1 MAKPRVVKALYDAA
15 PLAHRKTMLI
25 MRERILQVIPQ
36 AQEVI
41 SYGMP
46 AFELNGNVVAGI
58 MAAKN
63 HVGYYP
69 FSGSILHLFPKELAK
84 YGTTK
89 SAIHVPIGAPL
100 SKALLSKLLKARISQ
115 CPIKRGEID
124 LAKYKKF
131 DGYWK
136 SIGIAAPA
144 RRGLVDRK
152 LYKLN
157 DLRGITKSEFL
168 EIHAIGP
175 KAAAMI
181 CAEMKRMRI
190 TFRPERSRKV

>member
-115 CPIKRGEID
+115 CPIKRVEID

-175 KAAAMI
+175 KAATLI

-190 TFRPERSRKV
+190 TFRPEGSRKV

>member
-1 MAKPRVVKALYDAA
+1 MAPPREVKVLYDAA

-25 MRERILQVIPQ
+25 MRERILQLIPQ

-58 MAAKN
+58 MAAKK

-89 SAIHVPIGAPL
+89 SAIHVPIEAPL

-115 CPIKRGEID
+115 CPVKRGEID

-152 LYKLN
+152 LYVLN
-157 DLRGITKSEFL
+157 DLRGISKSEFL

-175 KAAAMI
+175 KATAMI
-181 CAEMKRMRI
+181 CGEMKRMRI